1 MTFAMRAAGVLMLI
15 VTFAGCGGQ
24 DGGRPAP
31 ATSTTDTTTVAIDTT
46 SVTDESLYEV
56 LRSDSRFSTF
66 LGAIEAAD
74 LTETFS
80 GPGPFTVFAP
90 ANQSFERPGS
100 DIGTLLEEDNQDEL
114 RDLVLDH
121 VANGEI
127 MASALSG
134 QTLRALSGGD
144 LVISGSGDS
153 LRVGDAPIV
162 EADIP
167 AENGVIHVVGDVL
180 SPSMEL

>member
-1 MTFAMRAAGVLMLI
+1 MRAAGVLVLI
-15 VTFAGCGGQ
+15 VIFAGCGGQ
-24 DGGRPAP
+24 NGGQPGP
-31 ATSTTDTTTVAIDTT
+31 ETTTTDTTTVAIDTS
-46 SVTDESLYEV
+46 SVTDESLYDV
-56 LRSDSRFSTF
+56 LRGDSRFSTF

-74 LTETFS
+74 LAETFS

-90 ANQSFERPGS
+90 ANQAFERPGS
-100 DIGTLLEEDNQDEL
+100 DIGNLLEEDNQDEL

-121 VANGEI
+121 VSNGEV

-153 LRVGDAPIV
+153 LRVGNAPII